1 MHFLLS
7 CVYTEYRKCQV
18 NVITLFFPHI
28 LGSTKLSSKE
38 DEAMLAFP
46 SCFLSLEEYQLDKK
60 YLTVALIC
68 TKVTDR
74 VNYDCLNILFGEIS
88 SEVFCHL

>member
-1 MHFLLS
+1 
-7 CVYTEYRKCQV
+7 
-18 NVITLFFPHI
+18 
-28 LGSTKLSSKE
+28 
-38 DEAMLAFP
+38 MLAFP